1 VNDDPRAGALSWPEL
16 TERLIQGQQLT
27 AADTHAAMTAMM
39 DGAATPVQIAG
50 FVVALRAKGETID
63 ELAGLV
69 SAMRQFAVR
78 VPVEGPT
85 LDTCGTGGDRS
96 GTFNISTVAA
106 VVAAAAG
113 ARVAKHGNRAASGRC
128 GSADLLEAWGVA
140 ISLPPEAVVRCI
152 DEVGIGFCF
161 APSYHPAIRHVMP
174 TRRELA
180 VRTVFNTLGP
190 LCNPAGAQHQTIGV
204 SDYGLAE
211 RMAGVLAEVGTGHS
225 LVFQGA
231 DGLDELTVT
240 GPSHLWEVR
249 GGDVTSYQV
258 DPADLGI
265 SYAAPADLV
274 GGEVEVNRA
283 MADAVL
289 EGKPGALRDAVA
301 LAAGAA
307 LYAADRV
314 DDLAAGIAAATH
326 AIDSGAAR
334 DTLGRW
340 VALSQELAGAH

>member
-1 VNDDPRAGALSWPEL
+1 
-16 TERLIQGQQLT
+16 
-27 AADTHAAMTAMM
+27 
-39 DGAATPVQIAG
+39 
-50 FVVALRAKGETID
+50 
-63 ELAGLV
+63 
-69 SAMRQFAVR
+69 
-78 VPVEGPT
+78 
-85 LDTCGTGGDRS
+85 
-96 GTFNISTVAA
+96 
-106 VVAAAAG
+106 
-113 ARVAKHGNRAASGRC
+113 
-128 GSADLLEAWGVA
+128 
-140 ISLPPEAVVRCI
+140 VVRCV

-204 SDYGLAE
+204 SDYALAE

-225 LVFQGA
+225 LVFHGA

-249 GGDVTSYQV
+249 GGDVASYQV

-265 SYAAPADLV
+265 AYADPADLV

-289 EGKPGALRDAVA
+289 EGKPGAPRDAVV

-307 LYAADRV
+307 LFAWRAFQRERQLVTSPGAWRALEHKLYFDALYDALFYRP
-314 DDLAAGIAAATH
+314 AAALARALRRNVEEPVIERSLDEIGTGT
-326 AIDSGAAR
+326 IGAGGGLAR
-334 DTLGRW
+334 VQTGLLRTYALTIAFAVCILVVVF
-340 VALSQELAGAH
+340 VAVR